1 MILRALIL
9 RPILREPMRT
19 VLTILGIA
27 VGVAVVVAIA
37 LSNQS
42 ALRAFSESVDAVA
55 GRANYQIVS
64 DAGLSEDVLR
74 ALQPF
79 WPQGVRFAPVI
90 DAEGV
95 VDLPSERRRPG
106 GWPGGVS
113 PPTEQI
119 PVRLLGVDLLSDL
132 HFRDYRYASVVTSN
146 QESAAT
152 YLSLFSNDS
161 VVVPAS
167 FAREHAL
174 RLGSPLVLNIQG
186 VRRTMIVRGLLEAH
200 GPATAFN
207 GAIVI
212 ADIAVVQPAFGLEGK
227 LTRIDLIVP
236 DESLVAP
243 IMRVIPASA
252 RLERPARR
260 NQRVEKM
267 LRAFR
272 VNLFALAGV
281 ALLVGMFLVYNT
293 VLISILR
300 RRKDVGVLKTL
311 GTSATQ
317 IFGAFILE
325 GLAFGVVGSIAGV
338 ALGRGLAWMILKLIG
353 QTVNALY
360 VSSAPQAIEL
370 TPAIVAAGVAVG
382 TILSLLSAIQ
392 PSIEAAQ
399 VRPGLLLSGVVRRS
413 YSFAQPSH
421 PPSAPFGSLR
431 SLRAGSSPPQ
441 EAWGRKA
448 LDGEDARERWTGREA
463 AREKTTA
470 HGTHTTQIVIAIV
483 CFIVAAL
490 LSRLPAWNGIAV
502 AGYAAVL
509 FVVAGFSA
517 LAALIVTSASRLLRA
532 PYRAAFGIVGELASA
547 SIPASLRRT
556 SIAAAALSLAIGMM
570 VAVALMVGSFRE
582 TVRVWVDQTV
592 SSDLWLRP
600 SKGLSNADSSAF
612 PNAISNDLAN
622 VPFVAAFDRARARG
636 VLYGDAVVTLASGDF
651 AVAARYGDLPMIAPR
666 KSSEALQ
673 NAIAKSG
680 VVVSESLSL
689 KYEKGV
695 GDEIALT
702 TIHGRRSF
710 PITGVYRDYSNDR
723 GVVAMD
729 RALYVRSYDD
739 DAINT
744 IVVYLKPGIDRDTA
758 RRNLESILGPKYHAF
773 AVTNGEIR
781 GEVMRIF
788 DQTFL
793 ITYALLAVAIV
804 VAVLGVIN
812 TLAALILE
820 RKRELALL
828 RVLGMTIAQVRRM
841 LVLES
846 SVLGLT
852 STAAGL
858 AMGYVLSW
866 ILIYVINKQS
876 FGWTIAFHTPV
887 RLIAASLAVTFVASL
902 VAGLVPSRL
911 ARRIDLAMAMKAE

>member
-1 MILRALIL
+1 MILRALVL
-9 RPILREPMRT
+9 RPILRESMRT
-19 VLTILGIA
+19 TLTILGIA

-42 ALRAFSESVDAVA
+42 ALRAFQESVDAVA
-55 GRANYQIVS
+55 GRANYQIIS
-64 DAGLSEDVLR
+64 DSVLSEDILL

-79 WPQGVRFAPVI
+79 WARGVRFAPVI
-90 DAEGV
+90 DREGMAEV
-95 VDLPSERRRPG
+95 APERLP
-106 GWPGGVS
+106 
-113 PPTEQI
+113 I
-119 PVRLLGVDLLSDL
+119 RLLGVDLLSDL
-132 HFRDYRYASVVTSN
+132 HFRDYRYTSVVTSEH
-146 QESAAT
+146 ESAAT
-152 YLSLFSNDS
+152 YLSLFRNDS
-161 VVVPAS
+161 IILPAT

-174 RLGSPLVLNIQG
+174 HLGSPLTLDIHG
-186 VRRTMIVRGLLEAH
+186 VRRTMMVRGLLEAR

-207 GAIVI
+207 GAIAI
-212 ADIAVVQPAFGLEGK
+212 ADIAVVQAAFGLEGR
-227 LTRIDLIVP
+227 LDRVDLIVP
-236 DESLVAP
+236 DDSLIP
-243 IMRVIPASA
+243 SIMRVVPPAA
-252 RLERPARR
+252 RLERPSRR
-260 NQRVEKM
+260 NERVGKM

-311 GTSATQ
+311 GTSARQ
-317 IFGAFILE
+317 IFGAFVIE
-325 GLAFGVVGSIAGV
+325 GLAFGAVGSLAGV
-338 ALGRGLAWMILKLIG
+338 ALGRGLAWLILRLIG
-353 QTVNALY
+353 RTINALY
-360 VSSAPQAIEL
+360 ISSTPEAIVL
-370 TPAIVAAGVAVG
+370 TPGIIAAGLAVG
-382 TILSLLSAIQ
+382 TTLSLLSAIQ
-392 PSIEAAQ
+392 PAIEAAQ
-399 VRPGLLLSGVVRRS
+399 LRPNLLIRPGIHQRI
-413 YSFAQPSH
+413 
-421 PPSAPFGSLR
+421 
-431 SLRAGSSPPQ
+431 
-441 EAWGRKA
+441 GRHRTPA
-448 LDGEDARERWTGREA
+448 L
-463 AREKTTA
+463 
-470 HGTHTTQIVIAIV
+470 IVIAVI
-483 CFIVAAL
+483 CFVIAML
-490 LSRLPAWNGIAV
+490 LSRAPAWNGIAI
-502 AGYAAVL
+502 AGYVAVL
-509 FVVAGFSA
+509 FVVAGFSS
-517 LAALIVTSASRLLRA
+517 LSPLIVTAASQLLRR

-556 SIAAAALSLAIGMM
+556 SIASAALSLAIGMM

-600 SKGLSNADSSAF
+600 SKGLSNADAAVF
-612 PNAISNDLAN
+612 PNAISSDLAR
-622 VPFVAAFDRARARG
+622 VPFIAGFDRARGRG
-636 VLYGDAVVTLASGDF
+636 VLYGDAIVTLGSGDF
-651 AVAARYGDLPMIAPR
+651 AVAARFGGLPMIAPR
-666 KSSEALQ
+666 RSSEALREAVAR
-673 NAIAKSG
+673 NG
-680 VVVSESLSL
+680 VVVSETFAL
-689 KYEKGV
+689 KYGKGV
-695 GDEIALT
+695 GDVITLT

-729 RALYVRSYDD
+729 RALYVRSFED

-744 IVVYLKPGIDRDTA
+744 VVVYLKPGVVRDTA
-758 RRNLESILGPKYHAF
+758 RRELEAMFGPKYHAF

-781 GEVMRIF
+781 AEVMKIF

-820 RKRELALL
+820 RTRELAVL
-828 RVLGMTIAQVRRM
+828 RVLGMSIAQVRRM

-887 RLIAASLAVTFVASL
+887 TLIATSLSVTFLASL
-902 VAGLVPSRL
+902 VAGLVPSGL

>member
-1 MILRALIL
+1 MILRALVL
-9 RPILREPMRT
+9 RPIVREPLRT
-19 VLTILGIA
+19 TLTILGIA

-55 GRANYQIVS
+55 GKANYQIVS
-64 DAGLSEDVLR
+64 DVAFSEDALR

-79 WPQGVRFAPVI
+79 WPRGVHFAPVI
-90 DAEGV
+90 DAEGMAEV
-95 VDLPSERRRPG
+95 PAERRRPG

-113 PPTEQI
+113 PPTGTLAENSRESTVSGTPPIEQI
-119 PVRLLGVDLLSDL
+119 PIRLLGVDLLSDL
-132 HFRDYRYASVVTSN
+132 HFRDYRYASVVTSGK
-146 QESAAT
+146 ESAAT
-152 YLSLFSNDS
+152 YLSLFGNDS
-161 VVVPAS
+161 VVIPAT
-167 FAREHAL
+167 FAHDHGL
-174 RLGSPLVLNIQG
+174 RLGSPLILNIHG
-186 VRRTMIVRGLLEAH
+186 VQRTMIVRGLLEAR

-212 ADIAVVQPAFGLEGK
+212 ADIAVVQAAFGLEGK
-227 LTRIDLIVP
+227 LTRIDLIVN
-236 DESLVAP
+236 DESLIPA
-243 IMRVIPASA
+243 IQRVVPASA
-252 RLERPARR
+252 RLERPSRR
-260 NQRVEKM
+260 NERVEKM

-300 RRKDVGVLKTL
+300 RGKDVGVLKTL
-311 GTSATQ
+311 GTSASQ
-317 IFGAFILE
+317 VFAAFLIEGLVFGA
-325 GLAFGVVGSIAGV
+325 VGSVAGI
-338 ALGRGLAWMILKLIG
+338 ALGRVLAWVILRLIG
-353 QTVNALY
+353 RTINALY
-360 VSSAPQAIEL
+360 ISSTPEAIEL
-370 TPAIVAAGVAVG
+370 TPAIIAAGIAVG

-399 VRPGLLLSGVVRRS
+399 LRPSLLLSGTVWRRQPRRNDQ
-413 YSFAQPSH
+413 AQT
-421 PPSAPFGSLR
+421 
-431 SLRAGSSPPQ
+431 SPH
-441 EAWGRKA
+441 R
-448 LDGEDARERWTGREA
+448 
-463 AREKTTA
+463 
-470 HGTHTTQIVIAIV
+470 TQIVVAIICFVIAV
-483 CFIVAAL
+483 L

-502 AGYAAVL
+502 AGYVAVL

-517 LAALIVTSASRLLRA
+517 LAALIVTGASRLLRA

-556 SIAAAALSLAIGMM
+556 SIASAALSLAIGMM

-600 SKGLSNADSSAF
+600 AKGLSNADSALF
-612 PNAISNDLAN
+612 PNAISADLAKI
-622 VPFVAAFDRARARG
+622 PFIAAFDRARGHG
-636 VLYGDAVVTLASGDF
+636 VLYDDDRVLLASGDF
-651 AVAARYGDLPMIAPR
+651 AVAARFGDLPLIAPG
-666 KSSEALQ
+666 KQSEALR
-673 NAIAKSG
+673 NAIARNG
-680 VVVSESLSL
+680 VVVSESFSL
-689 KYEKGV
+689 KYNKGV
-695 GDEIALT
+695 GDDITLT

-729 RALYVRSYDD
+729 RGLFINAFDD
-739 DAINT
+739 DAIST
-744 IVVYLKPGIDRDTA
+744 VVIYLKPGIDRDTA
-758 RRNLESILGPKYHAF
+758 RRSLEAMLGPKYHAF

-781 GEVMRIF
+781 GEVMKIF

-828 RVLGMTIAQVRRM
+828 RVLGMTVAQVRRM

-887 RLIAASLAVTFVASL
+887 RLIVTSLAVTFVASL
-902 VAGLVPSRL
+902 IAGLVPSRL
-911 ARRIDLAMAMKAE
+911 ARRIDLANAMKAE